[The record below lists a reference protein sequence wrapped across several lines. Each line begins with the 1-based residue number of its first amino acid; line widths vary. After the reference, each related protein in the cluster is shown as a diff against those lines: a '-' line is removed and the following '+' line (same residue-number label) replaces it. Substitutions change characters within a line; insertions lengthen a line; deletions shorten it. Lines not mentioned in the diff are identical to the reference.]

1 MGFSVR
7 VLVARV
13 VDHGSPTFRV
23 AAATFWLFISPG
35 GQRTSCSDVA
45 QWHWKRKQG
54 LLRNSFQ
61 LSSLDYSIAGIWG
74 NKISPRC
81 FHSLRIVHLLT
92 AKFSFWYQSLCSTAT
107 KFLTAVHFTQISP
120 RSFSTLLSVQQNEAR
135 TWICYYW
142 ITIFYKV

>member
-1 MGFSVR
+1 MLKSKYFKTNFFWKCFASYAEQDKPLFTEGSFIRGVNFVKGTDNIQGRVGFSVR

-45 QWHWKRKQG
+45 HWHWKRKQG

-92 AKFSFWYQSLCSTAT
+92 AKFSF
-107 KFLTAVHFTQISP
+107 
-120 RSFSTLLSVQQNEAR
+120 
-135 TWICYYW
+135 
-142 ITIFYKV
+142 